1 MEGSREELRAGE
13 ALRGREERA
22 ALLAAFEAD
31 LSRLLPEVRIVD
43 RGLDLSRGPV
53 RGTSSRRA
61 DLLALDA
68 AGRPILV
75 LVVDGRGDDT
85 VLAAV
90 NAVAFARKSANALAQ
105 PLRESSP
112 AALAGRVALVAES
125 FSARTL
131 EGLELLPGDELLLF
145 EARRVDSAAG
155 SQIRLSRLGS
165 APAPREATPPP
176 VREDFLARVDA
187 ARRGT
192 VDTLLKRLARVDAG
206 IHGSF
211 EEGLAT
217 FECDGREL
225 CRLEIEDGSLQ
236 GAIPALKRRLPIHG
250 PDDADAFLDEVLR
263 EHILLLGEG
272 WGTPIP
278 AAEKRGEEPILT
290 AEEIAAFRD

>member
-1 MEGSREELRAGE
+1 M
-13 ALRGREERA
+13 
-22 ALLAAFEAD
+22 LAAFEAD
-31 LSRLLPEVRIVD
+31 LPRLLPEVRIVD

-53 RGTSSRRA
+53 RGTASRRA

-68 AGRPILV
+68 NGRPVIV
-75 LVVDGRGDDT
+75 LLVDGRGDDT

-90 NAVAFARKSANALAQ
+90 NAVAFARQSAGALAQ
-105 PLRESSP
+105 PRREEPLR
-112 AALAGRVALVAES
+112 ALGGRVALVAES

-131 EGLELLPGDELLLF
+131 EGLGLLPESELILF
-145 EARRVDSAAG
+145 EARRMDSAAG
-155 SQIRLSRLGS
+155 SQIRLSRV
-165 APAPREATPPP
+165 APASARREEEPP
-176 VREDFLARVDA
+176 VARDDFLARVVET
-187 ARRGT
+187 RRGT
-192 VDTLLKRLARVDAG
+192 AELLLKRLARVDSG
-206 IHGSF
+206 IVSSF
-211 EEGLAT
+211 AEDLAS

-225 CRLEIEDGSLQ
+225 CRLEIEDGALQ

-278 AAEKRGEEPILT
+278 SAPRGGGEPILT